1 MQRRSFLRL
10 APVAAVACV
19 GIPPAIIA
27 AQAAEI
33 EDLKAAELSAADLA
47 PHVRTVNIQ
56 NIHMT
61 QELRGSDPDRIML
74 ALIEPLGPIN
84 QLRRTPLYR

>member
-1 MQRRSFLRL
+1 MQRRSFLRF
-10 APVAAVACV
+10 AAIAAVACV

-27 AQAAEI
+27 AQAPDGQTI
-33 EDLKAAELSAADLA
+33 
-47 PHVRTVNIQ
+47 NIQ